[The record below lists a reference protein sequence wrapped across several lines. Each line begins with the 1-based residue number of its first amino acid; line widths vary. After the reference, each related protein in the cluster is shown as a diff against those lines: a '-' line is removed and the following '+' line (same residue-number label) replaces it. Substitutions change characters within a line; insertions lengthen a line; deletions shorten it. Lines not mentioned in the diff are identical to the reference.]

1 MLHLLNAE
9 LFTEKKIEVWVL
21 RLDKIHADYG
31 GNKILKLKYHIEE
44 ALQNDCKTIA
54 SFGGPYSN
62 HLAALAAYGKS
73 HQLKT
78 IGCVRF
84 QGDYKKYPTLVA
96 AEKNGMQLQFL
107 NNNDFKIAQQ
117 KTINEPIDW
126 HNKIHWIPAGGHT
139 QLGIQGCEEILA
151 LDVLKEIRDKFTHIF
166 VPVGYGTT
174 LAGIANSASDSQK
187 IFGITAIKN
196 GEELNDEISKIT
208 TPKNWQLLTQYH
220 FGGFGKVNQEL
231 IDFMTKIKT
240 DFDLETDRI
249 YTSKMI
255 FSIFDL
261 ATKNFFNADDKI
273 LAIHTGGLQGK
284 INLT

>member
-1 MLHLLNAE
+1 MLQLLNSE
-9 LFTEKKIEVWVL
+9 LFAEKNIEVWVL

-31 GNKILKLKYHIEE
+31 GNKILTLKYHIEE

-78 IGCVRF
+78 IGYVRF

-107 NNNDFKIAQQ
+107 TNNEFKIAQQ
-117 KTINEPIDW
+117 KIINQPIDLQ
-126 HNKIHWIPAGGHT
+126 NKIYCIPAGGHT
-139 QLGIQGCEEILA
+139 QLGIKGCKEILA
-151 LDVLKEIRDKFTHIF
+151 LDILKKSRDNFTHIF

-174 LAGIANSASDSQK
+174 LAGIANSASTAQK

-196 GEELNDEISKIT
+196 GEELNEEIKSIT
-208 TPKNWQLLTQYH
+208 TKKNWQLLTNYH
-220 FGGFGKVNQEL
+220 FDGFGKINQSL
-231 IDFMTKIKT
+231 IDFMTKCKV
-240 DFDLETDRI
+240 DFDLETDRV
-249 YTSKMI
+249 YTSKML
-255 FSIFDL
+255 FAIFDL
-261 ATKNFFNADDKI
+261 ATKNFFNSNDKI
-273 LAIHTGGLQGK
+273 LAIHTGGLQG
-284 INLT
+284 NN